1 MSDQGSHVAAV
12 SEMQRLLEAAVA
24 RGGPAATAAGSRQ
37 PELLAPLTEA
47 ELEAGGGYVCA
58 ISSVDMTPRPRY
70 RESPAAF
77 AARMRAMGAD
87 LAELTRE
94 VKLRNRKAALRMTA
108 GGDLVWTQCACG
120 WCGLRVTDPEVARRE
135 YDAHDCAAA
144 GVGQSAVDRAI
155 AETDKV
161 TLAKRTKHVLQPALT
176 KAAADMT
183 EAERLD
189 LERSLAAMAGPREY
203 RQVKRDVEVVDD
215 AGQRFALLELK

>member
-37 PELLAPLTEA
+37 PELHAPLTDA

-77 AARMRAMGAD
+77 AARMLAMGAD
-87 LAELTRE
+87 LAALTRE
-94 VKLRNRKAALRMTA
+94 VKLRNRREALRSMD
-108 GGDLVWTQCACG
+108 DLVWTQCACG

-161 TLAKRTKHVLQPALT
+161 TLAKRTKHVLQPALIRP
-176 KAAADMT
+176 AADMT

-189 LERSLAAMAGPREY
+189 LERSLVAMTGPLEY
-203 RQVKRDVEVVDD
+203 RHGKRDVDVTDD